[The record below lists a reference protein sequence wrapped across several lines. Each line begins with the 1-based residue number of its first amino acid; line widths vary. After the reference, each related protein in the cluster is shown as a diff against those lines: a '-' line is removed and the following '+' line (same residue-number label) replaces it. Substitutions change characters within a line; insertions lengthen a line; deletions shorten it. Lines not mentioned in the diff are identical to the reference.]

1 MNVVLVDDEYY
12 ALQGLKME
20 LEEIGGV
27 QITGLYE
34 DPSSMLAEIAELRPD
49 LIFLDVEM
57 PQMDG
62 FEVFARLMDLGCTS
76 SVVFVTA
83 YTQYAV
89 RAFEINAVDYI
100 VKPVT
105 RARLEKTLERSRPA
119 AASSSDTP
127 LRFNCFRHFSIVAG
141 GKDINAGWRTRK
153 AAELIAFLISEGGS
167 YTAKEKIAEA
177 LWPEQ
182 ESRIAMANLYMAY
195 HYINKQAGQSGF
207 RIPIES
213 ERGKMRIDMTGI
225 SCDLLEFDE
234 LLTAA
239 RTAPAEK
246 MRELMEEAATLYTGL
261 PFEDAYFDWAGEIQ
275 GRYEYRYLELLE
287 QLVCHFKSCG
297 DMQKAQAYETKLL
310 IPELQTL

>member
-76 SVVFVTA
+76 NVVFVTA

-153 AAELIAFLISEGGS
+153 AAELIAFLISEGGK
-167 YTAKEKIAEA
+167 YAAKEKIAEA

-182 ESRIAMANLYMAY
+182 EGRIAMSNLYMAY

-213 ERGKMRIDMTGI
+213 ERGKMRIDLTGI
-225 SCDLLEFDE
+225 NCDLTEFDKLLEKARATSVEESPDLLEQ
-234 LLTAA
+234 AA
-239 RTAPAEK
+239 A
-246 MRELMEEAATLYTGL
+246 LYTGS
-261 PFEDAYFDWAGEIQ
+261 PFEDAYFKWASEIQ
-275 GRYEYRYLELLE
+275 GRYEYRYLQLLD
-287 QLVCHFKSCG
+287 QLIRHFKSCG
-297 DMQKAQAYETKLL
+297 DLQKAEVYEKKLRD
-310 IPELQTL
+310 TDMN

>member
-20 LEEIGGV
+20 LEEIGDV

-34 DPSSMLAEIAELRPD
+34 DPSKMLAEIVELRPD

-76 SVVFVTA
+76 NIVFVTA

-105 RARLEKTLERSRPA
+105 RARLEKTLERSRIVSVPA
-119 AASSSDTP
+119 SP
-127 LRFNCFRHFSIVAG
+127 MELRFSCFRHFSIVAG

-182 ESRIAMANLYMAY
+182 EGRIAMSNLYMAY

-213 ERGKMRIDMTGI
+213 ERGKMRIDMTGVT
-225 SCDLLEFDE
+225 CDLSEFDKLLEKARAVTGERTPE
-234 LLTAA
+234 LL
-239 RTAPAEK
+239 
-246 MRELMEEAATLYTGL
+246 EEAAALYTGL

-275 GRYEYRYLELLE
+275 GRYECRYLELLE
-287 QLVCHFKSCG
+287 QLICHYKGCG
-297 DMQKAQAYETKLL
+297 DLQKAEAYEKKLRDT
-310 IPELQTL
+310 ETD

>member
-1 MNVVLVDDEYY
+1 MNAVLVDDEYY

-20 LEEIGGV
+20 LEEIGDIR
-27 QITGLYE
+27 ITGLYE
-34 DPSSMLAEIAELRPD
+34 DPLKMLDEIAELRPD

-62 FEVFARLMDLGCTS
+62 FEVFARLMEMGCTS
-76 SVVFVTA
+76 NVVFVTA

-105 RARLEKTLERSRPA
+105 QARLIKTLERSRPVA
-119 AASSSDTP
+119 VP
-127 LRFNCFRHFSIVAG
+127 VGPMELRFNCFRHFSIVTG

-153 AAELIAFLISEGGS
+153 AAELIAFLISEGGN

-182 ESRIAMANLYMAY
+182 EGRIAMSNLYMAY
-195 HYINKQAGQSGF
+195 HYINKQSGRLGF

-213 ERGKMRIDMTGI
+213 ERGKMRIDLSGI
-225 SCDLLEFDE
+225 SCDLLEFDR
-234 LLTAA
+234 LLGEA
-239 RTAPAEK
+239 RTASREKRPA
-246 MRELMEEAATLYTGL
+246 LMERAAALYTGL
-261 PFEDAYFDWAGEIQ
+261 PFEDAYFGWTGEIQ

-287 QLVCHFKSCG
+287 QLVCHFKSC
-297 DMQKAQAYETKLL
+297 DDLQNAEVYEKKLRDA
-310 IPELQTL
+310 EMD